1 MSRITGNTPS
11 STRAA
16 RVAMVALLLGLGAC
30 GGGGGGGGGGGP
42 PASTGTLTITT
53 CAIAENQ
60 ASCQATVNWAT
71 ANATSPNLASGG
83 VTLSTQASGSVAL
96 PVGVTAIT
104 VTLTDGG
111 STLDQETTQG
121 ACIAATNWDGAAC
134 RRFAT
139 RSVVRAPTPFVEA
152 GQAVE
157 LEVVLYTPPGTG
169 PFPTVMFN
177 HGSTGTGS
185 DPSQFTL
192 TFQSESVA
200 RFFAERG
207 WLTAFPQRR
216 GRGASGGLYD
226 EGFTANRSGYSCEQA
241 IALAGATRAL
251 TDLDAAV
258 DYLRS
263 RADVDTTRMLSAGTS
278 RGGILAIAHTA
289 RRPEV
294 YLGAI
299 NFVGGWLGEGCGDF
313 AVVNRTLFQ
322 QGAGFAGPSI
332 WLYATNDTFYSLPHS
347 QSNFAAYTTA
357 GGLGS
362 FEIYTRAAGLN
373 GHFLHNDS
381 ALWSADLGAWID
393 QVSPP

>member
-1 MSRITGNTPS
+1 
-11 STRAA
+11 
-16 RVAMVALLLGLGAC
+16 VAWSLLLGLGAC
-30 GGGGGGGGGGGP
+30 GGGGGGGGGP
-42 PASTGTLTITT
+42 PASTGTLTITA

-60 ASCQATVNWAT
+60 PSCPATIGWVTSNAANPTVT
-71 ANATSPNLASGG
+71 AGG
-83 VTLSTQASGSVAL
+83 MTLSTQASGSVAL

-104 VTLTDGG
+104 VTLSDGAR
-111 STLDQETTQG
+111 TLDQETTQG
-121 ACIAATNWDGAAC
+121 TCVAATAWDGAAC

-139 RSVVRAPTPFVEA
+139 RSIVRAPTPFVEG

-177 HGSTGTGS
+177 HGSTGNGS
-185 DPSQFTL
+185 DPSLFTL

-226 EGFTANRSGYSCEQA
+226 EGFTPNRSGYSCEQA

-258 DYLRS
+258 DYLRG
-263 RADVDTTRMLSAGTS
+263 RADVDTTRMLAAGTS

-313 AVVNRTLFQ
+313 AIVNRTLFE

-332 WLYATNDTFYSLPHS
+332 WLYANNDTFYSLTHS
-347 QSNFAAYTTA
+347 QANFTAYTNA

-362 FEIYTRAAGLN
+362 FEIFTRAAGLN
-373 GHFLHNDS
+373 GHFLHNDA

-393 QVSPP
+393 LQSPP